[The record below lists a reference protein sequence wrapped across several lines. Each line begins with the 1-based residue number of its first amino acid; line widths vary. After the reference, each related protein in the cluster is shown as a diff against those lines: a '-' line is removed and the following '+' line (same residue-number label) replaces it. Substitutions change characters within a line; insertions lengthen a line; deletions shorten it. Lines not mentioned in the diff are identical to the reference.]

1 VAQAPRDAEQ
11 GLRVL
16 QYAMNAAARAPGTA
30 DDPQNALVNLAA
42 LRAAI
47 NDAPGVEQS
56 LRQAIVVAPN
66 WYKAHWLL
74 AQVLE
79 REGRRA
85 EALEEARLAFDRDGG
100 KHVEVRQ
107 TRDQLE
113 VR

>member
-1 VAQAPRDAEQ
+1 
-11 GLRVL
+11 
-16 QYAMNAAARAPGTA
+16 
-30 DDPQNALVNLAA
+30 LAA